1 VRGQTVESF
10 ISQSQDRQRNA
21 MQKSVQAAFRAWQEQ
36 LASDQVIFE
45 QQQIMLL
52 SLTRKSLSMAIVL
65 AWELKNTC
73 WVQFKRIF

>member
-1 VRGQTVESF
+1 VESF